1 MQKKARLLTLL
12 FLMFSFIQC
21 SYAAFPIRKAECGYV
36 AAPAYTASSR
46 PSPQSMAEGCHLS
59 LWQKGKLLVAQKM
72 MHPFRLQPQGR
83 SNSNLSVLS
92 FCMAMGADVV
102 AVATMLA
109 ALFGISSFAVFAL
122 AYLCLAMA
130 LSGLVLGIVAL
141 AKRQKLKGLAI
152 AGMVLGADFF
162 GMFFLLL
169 LIASVI

>member
-46 PSPQSMAEGCHLS
+46 PSLQSLAEGCHLT

-72 MHPFRLQPQGR
+72 MHPFRPQPQGR
-83 SNSNLSVLS
+83 NNSNLSLLS
-92 FCMAMGADVV
+92 FFMAMGANVV
-102 AVATMLA
+102 AVATIVAA
-109 ALFGISSFAVFAL
+109 ALGMSSFAVFAS
-122 AYLCLAMA
+122 AFLCLGMA
-130 LSGLVLGIVAL
+130 LSGFVLGIVAL

-152 AGMVLGADFF
+152 AGIVLGADFVS
-162 GMFFLLL
+162 FFILLL